1 MSRLIII
8 RGLPG
13 SGKSTLAQKLL
24 AVAVDRHYEAD
35 QYFIVEGEYKFDASK
50 LGRAHEWCQERTR
63 SALRDGKSVVVTNT
77 FTTVKELR
85 PYFAMAQEFG
95 IVPQVIVAQN
105 DFGSVH
111 NVPAETLAKMRER
124 FQFDISALFEEYKPV
139 KVIRIVDA
147 YTLEVEDEGH
157 PCPYRME
164 LFNDF
169 DTLCHCS
176 DEEQHQCAMD
186 V

>member
-1 MSRLIII
+1 MKLVLI

-13 SGKSTLAQKLL
+13 SGKSTMAQALCHSPDW
-24 AVAVDRHYEAD
+24 VHQEAD
-35 QYFIVEGEYKFDASK
+35 MFWMQDGEYKFDATRLSQ
-50 LGRAHEWCQERTR
+50 AHGWCQAKTR
-63 SALRDGKSVVVTNT
+63 EALAAGCDVVVTNT
-77 FTTVKELR
+77 FTTVKELE
-85 PYFAMAQEFG
+85 PYFEIAQEFG
-95 IVPQVIVAQN
+95 IVPNVFVAQN

-111 NVPAETLAKMRER
+111 NVPAETLSKMRAR
-124 FQFDISALFEEYKPV
+124 FAWDISSLYEKYKPV

-147 YTLEVEDEGH
+147 YTLEVEDDGH

-164 LFNDF
+164 IHNDY